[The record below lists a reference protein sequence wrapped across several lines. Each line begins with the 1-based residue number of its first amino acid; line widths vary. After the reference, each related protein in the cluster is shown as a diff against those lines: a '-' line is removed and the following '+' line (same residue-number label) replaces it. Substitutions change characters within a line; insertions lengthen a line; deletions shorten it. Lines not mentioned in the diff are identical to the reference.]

1 MVVSKVSVAVVSVKA
16 LLSLAR
22 PIGGEKGVM
31 GGTIVTIVVSGKG
44 VVARPTALVEG

>member
-1 MVVSKVSVAVVSVKA
+1 MVVSKVSVTVVGVMV

-22 PIGGEKGVM
+22 PIGGEKGVI

-44 VVARPTALVEG
+44 VVDLPTALVEG

>member
-1 MVVSKVSVAVVSVKA
+1 MVVSKFSVGVKV

-22 PIGGEKGVM
+22 PIGGEKGVI

-44 VVARPTALVEG
+44 VVALLTALVEG